1 MAYNKNSQKEKEPYR
16 NERIWAKEIMVITD
30 DGENLGLMK
39 TEDALQRAKEDG
51 LDLVEVGAN
60 ANPPVCKIM
69 DYSKYVYRQKKN
81 QRKSKKSGKQ
91 KEMKEFKFSP
101 VIDIGDVNTR
111 VRRATEY
118 LEKGHPVRITM
129 YRKGRQSKE
138 QAEEVFAEILTNFDE
153 YSSIEPEPKKEGR
166 NIYITLI
173 KKNVQTEDKQN
184 SKEESKSF

>member
-1 MAYNKNSQKEKEPYR
+1 MAYNNSNKKEKEPYK
-16 NERIWAKEIMVITD
+16 NERIWAKEVMVITD
-30 DGENLGLMK
+30 DGDNLGVMK
-39 TEDALQRAKEDG
+39 TEDALAKAKEDG

-69 DYSKYVYRQKKN
+69 DYSKYIYRQKKK
-81 QRKSKKSGKQ
+81 QRKNKKSGKQ

-138 QAEEVFAEILTNFDE
+138 QAEEVFTDILTNFDE

-184 SKEESKSF
+184 SKEED